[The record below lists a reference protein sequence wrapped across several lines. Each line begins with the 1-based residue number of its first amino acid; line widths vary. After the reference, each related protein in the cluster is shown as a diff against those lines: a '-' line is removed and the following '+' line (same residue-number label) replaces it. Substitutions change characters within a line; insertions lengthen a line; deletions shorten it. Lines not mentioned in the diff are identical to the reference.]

1 MEISVRNLQRK
12 IKVDLNLLKEVT
24 ERTLK
29 DSGYESAEC
38 GVLVVNDKR
47 IAELNRTFRKVAAPT
62 DVLAFS
68 MREGQRIEGSFN
80 LLGDVVISAERA
92 LSQAMDRGHSL
103 ERELS
108 FLLVHGLLHLLG
120 WDDTT
125 EADQKRMLRVQEKIL
140 KKVFPEGVESYR
152 PSEISHSRTAK

>member
-47 IAELNRTFRKVAAPT
+47 IAELNRTFRKVGAPT

-92 LSQAMDRGHSL
+92 LSQAIDRGHSL

-125 EADQKRMLRVQEKIL
+125 EADRKRMLRVQEKIL